1 MDIGRRSG
9 GPVQHAD
16 GTPAV
21 AVDLDSHVFPL
32 RADAMRFLAQRVYT
46 YDGQARGFDLYRGE
60 RLGECAML
68 WQRDNQWC
76 VSFWQE

>member
-1 MDIGRRSG
+1 MDIGRRPSG
-9 GPVQHAD
+9 PIQHAD
-16 GTPAV
+16 GAPAV
-21 AVDLDSHVFPL
+21 GPHVFPL
-32 RADAMRFLAQRVYT
+32 RADAMRFLARHVYT

-60 RLGECAML
+60 RLGECAIL